1 MLKVLGGCLLLLLS
15 QTLVWFQIY
24 GPLKI
29 ESLKNNHLF
38 IYGVAIPIT
47 FFFYHGVR
55 MTTETFGGSMW
66 VSRFIAFSTFGGS
79 MWVSRFIAF
88 SMGIISFTILTW
100 YFNGEGI
107 TLKTGITLLLSIII
121 VSIQIFW
128 K

>member
-47 FFFYHGVR
+47 FLFYHGVR

-66 VSRFIAFSTFGGS
+66 VSRFIAFS
-79 MWVSRFIAF
+79 
-88 SMGIISFTILTW
+88 MGIISFTMLTW
-100 YFNGEGI
+100 YFNDEGI

-121 VSIQIFW
+121 VSIQIFGNNLLYLL
-128 K
+128 KIYRL

>member
-1 MLKVLGGCLLLLLS
+1 MSNVLGGCLLLFLAQIS
-15 QTLVWFQIY
+15 VWFQIY

-29 ESLKNNHLF
+29 EALKNNHLF

-47 FFFYHGVR
+47 FFFYYGVKI
-55 MTTETFGGSMW
+55 TTE
-66 VSRFIAFSTFGGS
+66 AFDGS

-88 SMGIISFTILTW
+88 SMGIVSFTMLTW

-107 TLKTGITLLLSIII
+107 TLKTGTTLLLSIII

>member
-1 MLKVLGGCLLLLLS
+1 MSKVLGGCLLLFLAQIS
-15 QTLVWFQIY
+15 VWFQIY

-29 ESLKNNHLF
+29 EALKNNHLF

-47 FFFYHGVR
+47 FFFYYGVKI
-55 MTTETFGGSMW
+55 TTE
-66 VSRFIAFSTFGGS
+66 AFDGS

-88 SMGIISFTILTW
+88 SMGIVSFTILTW

>member
-47 FFFYHGVR
+47 FLFYHGVR

-66 VSRFIAFSTFGGS
+66 VSRFIAFS
-79 MWVSRFIAF
+79 
-88 SMGIISFTILTW
+88 MGIISFTMLTW
-100 YFNGEGI
+100 YFNDEGI